1 MTEKECADYLKKKSL
16 HLFLTEVR
24 KKYETYGRFTGR
36 IQVQKQEC
44 SDLSGILGIS
54 VTPGTSVSVIR
65 FVEALQKTKFG
76 CIDMKQLLEAYFE
89 EPVVTKEEKRQ
100 MQQGQQAQFHTRILS
115 CGKELGVDGVLMKWL
130 REMIENRNGG
140 YRILL
145 AYRNDEESI
154 LLPVLYGLQL
164 VHDQMLHEPL
174 AVAASHISGN
184 PHFLDRD
191 SDGGKLFVYGLCHLY
206 GMSFPANSLEME
218 QLYATAGITKDE
230 IAGSVV
236 MYGVPLY
243 RKDGIH
249 QGAVAC
255 YAYGEPFVCTKTALQ
270 GISSIAKAGQI
281 IVIVENEMVFTW
293 LMNHMPKGSSIGLLC
308 TSGQLSTVAW
318 NVLSLLK
325 HASCRLYYSGDMD
338 PEGLLISQGIRQH
351 LSGQITMWHMGKQD
365 YLKAVSKESISQRRM
380 KLLTNVKDEQ
390 LIAAADMIRKYGFAA
405 YQENILDLYLKDI
418 ENSFQ

>member
-76 CIDMKQLLEAYFE
+76 CVDMKQLLEAYFE

-191 SDGGKLFVYGLCHLY
+191 SDGGKLFVYGFSC
-206 GMSFPANSLEME
+206 
-218 QLYATAGITKDE
+218 K
-230 IAGSVV
+230 
-236 MYGVPLY
+236 
-243 RKDGIH
+243 
-249 QGAVAC
+249 
-255 YAYGEPFVCTKTALQ
+255 
-270 GISSIAKAGQI
+270 
-281 IVIVENEMVFTW
+281 
-293 LMNHMPKGSSIGLLC
+293 
-308 TSGQLSTVAW
+308 LS
-318 NVLSLLK
+318 
-325 HASCRLYYSGDMD
+325 
-338 PEGLLISQGIRQH
+338 
-351 LSGQITMWHMGKQD
+351 
-365 YLKAVSKESISQRRM
+365 
-380 KLLTNVKDEQ
+380 
-390 LIAAADMIRKYGFAA
+390 
-405 YQENILDLYLKDI
+405 
-418 ENSFQ
+418 

>member
-1 MTEKECADYLKKKSL
+1 MIENDCAQYLQKKNL

-36 IQVQKQEC
+36 ITITQQEC

-54 VTPGTSVSVIR
+54 VTPGTPVSVIR

-76 CIDMKQLLEAYFE
+76 CVDMKKLLEAYFE
-89 EPVVTKEEKRQ
+89 EPVVTKEERRQ
-100 MQQGQQAQFHTRILS
+100 KQQGQQEQFHTRILS
-115 CGKELGVDGVLMKWL
+115 AGKELGVDEILMHWL
-130 REMIENRNGG
+130 EDMTENRNGG
-140 YRILL
+140 YRLL
-145 AYRNDEESI
+145 SAYRNHEEAI

-191 SDGGKLFVYGLCHLY
+191 SDGGRLFVYGLCHLY
-206 GMSFPANSLEME
+206 DVPFPVNSLEME

-249 QGAVAC
+249 LGAKAC
-255 YAYGEPFVCTKTALQ
+255 YAYGEPFVCTKSALQ
-270 GISSIAKAGQI
+270 GLVSIGDQNQI

-293 LMNHMPKGSSIGLLC
+293 LMNHIPDNHEIGLIC

-325 HASCRLYYSGDMD
+325 KTSCRLYYSGDMD
-338 PEGLLISQGIRQH
+338 PEGLLI
-351 LSGQITMWHMGKQD
+351 GQSVVQQMDGQVTLWHMGEQD
-365 YLKAVSKESISQRRM
+365 YLKAVSKETVSQRRM
-380 KLLTNVKDEQ
+380 ALLASMKNEQ
-390 LIAAADMIRKYGFAA
+390 LTATAEMIRKTGFAA